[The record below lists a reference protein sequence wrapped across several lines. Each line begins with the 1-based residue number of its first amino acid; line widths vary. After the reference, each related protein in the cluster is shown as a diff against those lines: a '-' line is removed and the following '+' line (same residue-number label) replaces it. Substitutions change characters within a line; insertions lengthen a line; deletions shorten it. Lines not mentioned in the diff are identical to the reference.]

1 MKCKVC
7 KREAQNKYCEL
18 HEKAYTNIMQKFRI
32 WKNAADVSWEQYL
45 NELVKNSFTGIWAKE
60 VAEHLLKDKE

>member
-1 MKCKVC
+1 
-7 KREAQNKYCEL
+7 
-18 HEKAYTNIMQKFRI
+18 MQKFET
-32 WKNAADVSWEQYL
+32 WKNAADVSLEQYL

>member
-7 KREAQNKYCEL
+7 SREARNKHCEL
-18 HEKAYTNIMQKFRI
+18 HEKAYSNVVQKFEI
-32 WKNAADVSWEQYL
+32 WRNAAGISWEQYL
-45 NELVKNSFTGIWAKE
+45 NELVENPSTGIWAKE